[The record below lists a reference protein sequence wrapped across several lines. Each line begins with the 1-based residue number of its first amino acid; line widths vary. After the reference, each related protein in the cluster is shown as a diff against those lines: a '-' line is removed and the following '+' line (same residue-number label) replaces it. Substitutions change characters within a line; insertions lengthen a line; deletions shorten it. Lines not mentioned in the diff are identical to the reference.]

1 MTLDASPARV
11 SRRVMVSA
19 LAALPA
25 LITLR
30 STGASAQSAAADGP
44 LSSWNDTAFKNAVM
58 AFISRVTKQG
68 SPDFVPEA
76 ERIAAFDDDGTLWAE
91 LPTHFQFLFAL
102 YRVNVLDQQPSAL
115 AAKEPFSSLR
125 NGDVQDTRAG
135 DTPEILPTVMAT
147 HTGMTCE
154 QVDRI
159 VRDWIAA
166 ARHPITGLAYA
177 EMAHQPMLELVALLQ
192 QNGFKMRYGDGVALH
207 LPVVLSLTI

>member
-1 MTLDASPARV
+1 MTSSASSARV

-30 STGASAQSAAADGP
+30 STGALAQSAAVDGP
-44 LSSWNDTAFKNAVM
+44 LASWNDTAFKNAVM

-91 LPTHFQFLFAL
+91 LPTHFQLLFAL
-102 YRVNVLDQQPSAL
+102 YRVQVLNSQHSAL
-115 AAKEPFSSLR
+115 AAKEPFDPLR
-125 NGDVQDTRAG
+125 NSDVQDARAG

-147 HTGMTCE
+147 HTGMTSE

-159 VRDWIAA
+159 VRDWIVA
-166 ARHPITGLAYA
+166 ARHPITGQAYA
-177 EMAHQPMLELVALLQ
+177 EMAHQPMLELVALLRE
-192 QNGFKMRYGDGVALH
+192 NGFRMRYGDGVALH

>member
-1 MTLDASPARV
+1 MTSNASSTRV
-11 SRRVMVSA
+11 SRRLMVSA

-25 LITLR
+25 MITLR
-30 STGASAQSAAADGP
+30 SAGALAQSAAADG
-44 LSSWNDTAFKNAVM
+44 LLASWNDTAFKNAVM

-102 YRVNVLDQQPSAL
+102 YRVNVLDRQPSAL
-115 AAKEPFSSLR
+115 AAKEPISSLR

-159 VRDWIAA
+159 VRDWIFA
-166 ARHPITGLAYA
+166 ARHPITGQAYA
-177 EMAHQPMLELVALLQ
+177 EMAHQPMLELVALLRE
-192 QNGFKMRYGDGVALH
+192 NGFRMRYGDGVALH